1 VTIPTAYFSDTSHI
15 AARGAIGAAG
25 LALLAL
31 GALHILRP
39 DLDPSRQM
47 ISEYAIGRFGWLMTV
62 CFALFAAA
70 SGSLFVALMGN
81 TPTLIGRIGLIFL
94 LVAATGLAMGA
105 AFRTDPIST
114 AHDAMTFSGRMHGR
128 SFMIGVPGVLFATLL
143 LSLALR
149 THKTW
154 ADDLPLL
161 SLTAIIWL
169 SLAVMAV
176 AIVITMKHLGVD
188 VSSIVGWTNRLF
200 MACYALWVI
209 VAAWP
214 MAR

>member
-1 VTIPTAYFSDTSHI
+1 VTIPTAYFSDSSNI
-15 AARGAIGAAG
+15 AARGAVGAAG

-62 CFALFAAA
+62 CFALFAAT

-81 TPTLIGRIGLIFL
+81 TLTLVGRIGLIFIL
-94 LVAATGLAMGA
+94 AAAIGLAMGA
-105 AFRTDPIST
+105 TFQTDPIST
-114 AHDAMTFSGRMHGR
+114 APDAMTFSGRMHGV
-128 SFMIGVPGVLFATLL
+128 SFMIGVPSVLFATLL
-143 LSLALR
+143 LSLELR
-149 THKTW
+149 THETW
-154 ADDLPLL
+154 VGLPLL

-176 AIVITMKHLGVD
+176 AIVVTMKHLGVD
-188 VSSIVGWTNRLF
+188 VSSIVGWANRLF
-200 MACYALWVI
+200 MAGYALWVI
-209 VAAWP
+209 VVAWP

>member
-1 VTIPTAYFSDTSHI
+1 MTIPTAYFSDTSHI

-39 DLDPSRQM
+39 DLDPTRQM

-81 TPTLIGRIGLIFL
+81 TSTLIGRIGLIFL

-105 AFRTDPIST
+105 AFRTDPMST
-114 AHDAMTFSGRMHGR
+114 AHDAMTVSGRMHGM

-149 THKTW
+149 THETW
-154 ADDLPLL
+154 ASLPLL

-200 MACYALWVI
+200 MAGYALWVI
-209 VAAWP
+209 VAARP

>member
-1 VTIPTAYFSDTSHI
+1 MTIPTADFSDASHI

-25 LALLAL
+25 LASLAL

-70 SGSLFVALMGN
+70 SSSLFVALMGN
-81 TPTLIGRIGLIFL
+81 TSTLVGRIGLIFL

-105 AFRTDPIST
+105 AFQTDPIST
-114 AHDAMTFSGRMHGR
+114 APDAMTFSGRMHAM

-149 THKTW
+149 TYETW
-154 ADDLPLL
+154 VGLPLL

-176 AIVITMKHLGVD
+176 AIVVTMKHLGVD
-188 VSSIVGWTNRLF
+188 LSSIVGWTNRLF
-200 MACYALWVI
+200 MAAYALWVI
-209 VAAWP
+209 VVAWP

>member
-1 VTIPTAYFSDTSHI
+1 MAIPTAYFSDTSHI
-15 AARGAIGAAG
+15 AARGAMGAAG
-25 LALLAL
+25 LALIAL

-81 TPTLIGRIGLIFL
+81 TPTLIGRIGPIFL
-94 LVAATGLAMGA
+94 LVAATGLAMGG

-154 ADDLPLL
+154 ADLPLL

-200 MACYALWVI
+200 MAGYALWVI

>member
-1 VTIPTAYFSDTSHI
+1 VAIPTAYFSDTSHI
-15 AARGAIGAAG
+15 AARGAMGAAG
-25 LALLAL
+25 LALIAL

-81 TPTLIGRIGLIFL
+81 TPTLIGRIGPIFL
-94 LVAATGLAMGA
+94 LVAATGLAMGG

-154 ADDLPLL
+154 ADLPLL

-200 MACYALWVI
+200 MAGYALWVI

>member
-1 VTIPTAYFSDTSHI
+1 MTLPAASFSDASHI

-31 GALHILRP
+31 GTLHILRP

-70 SGSLFVALMGN
+70 SGSLFISLMGN
-81 TPTLIGRIGLIFL
+81 TSTLVGRMGLIFL

-105 AFRTDPIST
+105 AFHTDPIST
-114 AHDAMTFSGRMHGR
+114 TPDTMTFSGRMHGV
-128 SFMIGVPGVLFATLL
+128 SFMIGVPGELLATLL

-149 THKTW
+149 TYQPW
-154 ADDLPLL
+154 VGQPLL
-161 SLTAIIWL
+161 SLTVIIWL
-169 SLAVMAV
+169 SLAIMAV
-176 AIVITMKHLGVD
+176 AIVVTMKHFAVD
-188 VSSIVGWTNRLF
+188 ISSIVGWTNRLF
-200 MACYALWVI
+200 MAGYAVWVI
-209 VAAWP
+209 VVAWP

>member
-1 VTIPTAYFSDTSHI
+1 VTISTASFSDASHI
-15 AARGAIGAAG
+15 AASGATGAAG

-31 GALHILRP
+31 AALHILRP

-70 SGSLFVALMGN
+70 SGSLCVALMGN
-81 TPTLIGRIGLIFL
+81 TSTLAGRIGLIFL

-105 AFRTDPIST
+105 TFQTDPVST
-114 AHDAMTFSGRMHGR
+114 APDAMTFSGRMHGL

-143 LSLALR
+143 LSVALR
-149 THKTW
+149 THETW
-154 ADDLPLL
+154 VGQPLL

-176 AIVITMKHLGVD
+176 AIVVTMKHVGAD
-188 VSSIVGWTNRLF
+188 VSSVVGWTNRLF
-200 MACYALWVI
+200 MTGYTLWVI
-209 VAAWP
+209 VVAWP

>member
-1 VTIPTAYFSDTSHI
+1 VKIPTAYFSDTSHI

-47 ISEYAIGRFGWLMTV
+47 ISEYAIGRLGCLMTV

-143 LSLALR
+143 LSLPLR

-154 ADDLPLL
+154 ADLPLL

-200 MACYALWVI
+200 MAGYALWVI

>member
-1 VTIPTAYFSDTSHI
+1 MTIPTAYFSDASHI
-15 AARGAIGAAG
+15 AARGAIGAAA

-47 ISEYAIGRFGWLMTV
+47 ISEYAIGRFGWLMTF
-62 CFALFAAA
+62 CFALFAVA

-81 TPTLIGRIGLIFL
+81 TSTLVGRIGLIFL

-105 AFRTDPIST
+105 AFHTDPIST
-114 AHDAMTFSGRMHGR
+114 APDAMTFSGRMHGV

-143 LSLALR
+143 LSFALR
-149 THKTW
+149 THETW
-154 ADDLPLL
+154 VGLPLL

-176 AIVITMKHLGVD
+176 AIVVTMKHLGVD

-200 MACYALWVI
+200 MAGYALWVI
-209 VAAWP
+209 IVAWP

>member
-1 VTIPTAYFSDTSHI
+1 MTIPTAYFPDASHV
-15 AARGAIGAAG
+15 AVRGAIGAAG

-31 GALHILRP
+31 GALHVLRP

-70 SGSLFVALMGN
+70 SGSLFVALMRN
-81 TPTLIGRIGLIFL
+81 TSTLVGRIGLIFL
-94 LVAATGLAMGA
+94 LVAASGLVMGA

-114 AHDAMTFSGRMHGR
+114 APDAMTFSGRMHGM

-149 THKTW
+149 THETW
-154 ADDLPLL
+154 VGLPLL

-176 AIVITMKHLGVD
+176 AIVATMKHLGVD

-200 MACYALWVI
+200 MAGYALWVI
-209 VAAWP
+209 VVAWP

>member
-1 VTIPTAYFSDTSHI
+1 VTIPTAYFSDASNI
-15 AARGAIGAAG
+15 AARCVICAAG

-31 GALHILRP
+31 SALHILRP

-81 TPTLIGRIGLIFL
+81 TSTLVGRIGLIFL
-94 LVAATGLAMGA
+94 LMAATGLAMGA
-105 AFRTDPIST
+105 AFQTDPIST
-114 AHDAMTFSGRMHGR
+114 APEAMTFSGRMHGV
-128 SFMIGVPGVLFATLL
+128 SFMIGVPSVLFATLL

-149 THKTW
+149 THETW
-154 ADDLPLL
+154 ISLPLL
-161 SLTAIIWL
+161 SLTTIIWL

-176 AIVITMKHLGVD
+176 TIVVTMKHLGVD

-200 MACYALWVI
+200 MAGYALWVI
-209 VAAWP
+209 VVAWP

>member
-1 VTIPTAYFSDTSHI
+1 MTIPTASVSDASHI
-15 AARGAIGAAG
+15 SARGAIGAAG

-62 CFALFAAA
+62 CFALFATA
-70 SGSLFVALMGN
+70 SGTLFVALMGN
-81 TPTLIGRIGLIFL
+81 TSTFVARIGLIFL

-105 AFRTDPIST
+105 AFRTDPLST
-114 AHDAMTFSGRMHGR
+114 APDAMTFSGRMHGV
-128 SFMIGVPGVLFATLL
+128 SFMIGVPGVLVATLL
-143 LSLALR
+143 LSFALR
-149 THKTW
+149 THESW
-154 ADDLPLL
+154 VGLPLL
-161 SLTAIIWL
+161 SLMAIIWL
-169 SLAVMAV
+169 SLAAMAI
-176 AIVITMKHLGVD
+176 AIVVTMKHLGVD

-200 MACYALWVI
+200 MAGYALWVI
-209 VAAWP
+209 LVAWP

>member
-1 VTIPTAYFSDTSHI
+1 VTIPTADFSDASHI

-25 LALLAL
+25 LASLAL

-81 TPTLIGRIGLIFL
+81 TSTLVGRIGLIFL
-94 LVAATGLAMGA
+94 LVAATGLGMGA
-105 AFRTDPIST
+105 AFQTDPIST
-114 AHDAMTFSGRMHGR
+114 APDAMTFSGRMHAM

-149 THKTW
+149 TYETW
-154 ADDLPLL
+154 VGLPLL

-176 AIVITMKHLGVD
+176 AIVVTMKHLGVD

-200 MACYALWVI
+200 MAAYALWVI
-209 VAAWP
+209 VVAWP

>member
-1 VTIPTAYFSDTSHI
+1 VTIPTASFSDASHI

-47 ISEYAIGRFGWLMTV
+47 ISEYAIGRFGWFMTV

-81 TPTLIGRIGLIFL
+81 TSTLVGRTGLIFL
-94 LVAATGLAMGA
+94 LVAATGLATGA

-114 AHDAMTFSGRMHGR
+114 ASDAMTFSGRMHGV
-128 SFMIGVPGVLFATLL
+128 SFMIGVPGVLSATLL

-149 THKTW
+149 TNEAW
-154 ADDLPLL
+154 VGLPLL
-161 SLTAIIWL
+161 LLTAIIWL
-169 SLAVMAV
+169 SLAVMAI
-176 AIVITMKHLGVD
+176 AIVVTMRHLGVYL
-188 VSSIVGWTNRLF
+188 SSIVGWTNRLF
-200 MACYALWVI
+200 MAGYTLWVI
-209 VAAWP
+209 VVAWP